1 MRAWLPKLCVS
12 LVLACAAAAVQA
24 QGQTPAQSA
33 GVYPSRAVRIIV
45 PSAPGGGTDIVA
57 RVMAQHFSKAFGQQF
72 VVENKPGAGNL
83 IGIEAAARSAPD
95 GYTLLFVPSPLV
107 LNTVLYKSVPY
118 DPVRD
123 FAPVTIA
130 ATAPNVLV
138 VGPAVSAK
146 TLAEFIAQ
154 AKQKPGGMNYG
165 SAGTGTSPH
174 MSMELFKSMAGVD
187 LLHIPYKGTTPGVT
201 DLIGGQIGA
210 MFVNTL
216 TAKPHIDSGRL
227 RALAVSGAK
236 RLDVLPA
243 VPTVAESGVPN
254 YLAGQWYGLLAPAG
268 TPAAIIA
275 RINTEAVK
283 VLHTD
288 EMRQKL
294 AADGAEPVGST
305 PAEFA
310 RLIRDELEKWT
321 RVARAAKIEP
331 Q

>member
-1 MRAWLPKLCVS
+1 
-12 LVLACAAAAVQA
+12 
-24 QGQTPAQSA
+24 
-33 GVYPSRAVRIIV
+33 VRIIV

-57 RVMAQHFSKAFGQQF
+57 RVLAQYFSRALGQQF
-72 VVENKPGAGNL
+72 VVENKPGAGNM

-107 LNTVLYKSVPY
+107 LNSVLYKKVSY

-123 FAPVTIA
+123 FAPITLA

-138 VGPAVSAK
+138 VGQGVPANTMVEF
-146 TLAEFIAQ
+146 LALAR
-154 AKQKPGGMNYG
+154 QKPGTLNYG

-174 MSMELFKSMAGVD
+174 MSMEMLKSMAGID
-187 LLHIPYKGTTPGVT
+187 LVHIPYKGTTPAVT
-201 DLIGGQIGA
+201 DLIGGQVSA

-216 TAKPHIDSGRL
+216 TAKPHVDSGRL
-227 RALAVSGAK
+227 RALAVTGAK
-236 RLDVLPA
+236 RSGALPG
-243 VPTVAESGVPN
+243 VPTVAESGVPG
-254 YLAGQWYGLLAPAG
+254 YLAVQWYGLLAPAG
-268 TPAAIIA
+268 TPDAIVA
-275 RINTEAVK
+275 RIHDEAVK
-283 VLHTD
+283 ALQTEEV
-288 EMRQKL
+288 RQKL
-294 AADGAEPVGST
+294 AADGAEPVGSS

>member
-1 MRAWLPKLCVS
+1 MNRRALLHA
-12 LVLACAAAAVQA
+12 LCAAAAGSGLILSDALA
-24 QGQTPAQSA
+24 QPA
-33 GVYPSRAVRIIV
+33 YPVRAVKIIV

-57 RVMAQHFSKAFGQQF
+57 RVMAQHFSKALAQQF
-72 VVENKPGAGNL
+72 IVENKPGAGNL
-83 IGIEAAARSAPD
+83 IGIEAAARSSPD

-123 FAPVTIA
+123 FAPITIA

-138 VGPAVSAK
+138 VGPALGAK
-146 TLAEFIAQ
+146 TLAEFIAH
-154 AKQKPGGMNYG
+154 AKQKPGGISYG

-187 LLHIPYKGTTPGVT
+187 VLHIPYKGTTPGVT

-227 RALAVSGAK
+227 RALAVSGIRRIDA
-236 RLDVLPA
+236 LPG
-243 VPTVAESGVPN
+243 VPTVAEAGVPN
-254 YLAGQWYGLLAPAG
+254 YVAVQWYGLLAPAG
-268 TPAAIIA
+268 TPPAIIA
-275 RINTEAVK
+275 RINAEAVK
-283 VLHTD
+283 ALHSD
-288 EMRQKL
+288 ELRQKL

-305 PAEFA
+305 PGGFA
-310 RLIRDELEKWT
+310 RLIREELDKWG
-321 RVARAAKIEP
+321 RVARAAKVEP